1 MLCGVVSTW
10 NVQVMQDKIDSLVFL
25 RCVRYVFTFKYR
37 EIVKETVRGT
47 VKETLK
53 NTECVVMEDYYHLI

>member
-1 MLCGVVSTW
+1 
-10 NVQVMQDKIDSLVFL
+10 MQDKIDSLVFL
-25 RCVRYVFTFKYR
+25 RCVRCVFTFKYR
-37 EIVKETVRGT
+37 ETLKESVKETVKGT